1 MTIIATYSDLLAELT
16 LWLRRPD
23 QTARIPGF
31 VFLTEAAF
39 NRNVRARRKIG
50 RASATISTEFAAVPT
65 NYAGPRTF
73 KLTTGN
79 QPEVRYVSN
88 EQMALLKDA
97 QPTTCTGA
105 PAYYTTVGDEFEF
118 YPVPDAA
125 YTAQLSFYSKIP
137 DLATNSTNWLLSD
150 HPDAYMAG
158 GLWQGFAYLKNADLA
173 TQWEAKFMSLVDE
186 INTASIGESMGG
198 VLTMMPSAPGI

>member
-1 MTIIATYSDLLAELT
+1 MTIIATYIDLLAELA

-31 VFLTEAAF
+31 VVLTEAAF
-39 NRNVRARRKIG
+39 NRNIRARRKIS

-65 NYAGPRTF
+65 NFGGPRTF
-73 KLTTGN
+73 KLTSGD
-79 QPEVRYVSN
+79 QPELRFVSP
-88 EQMALLKDA
+88 EQMALLKDE
-97 QPTTCTGA
+97 QVITCSGT
-105 PAYYTTVGDEFEF
+105 PRYYSMVGDEFEF

-125 YTAQLSFYSKIP
+125 YTAALSFYSKIP

-158 GLWQGFAYLKNADLA
+158 GLWQGFAYLKSADLA
-173 TQWEAKFMSLVDE
+173 TQWEAKFMSLIDE
-186 INTASIGESMGG
+186 INSASINESMGG
-198 VLTMMPSAPGI
+198 VLTMLPSSPGI